1 MLEEK
6 EMSQFKPMLAGKVDL
21 EKLRY
26 PVYVSPKYDGIRAIV
41 INGVVYSRNLKQ
53 IPNKHVQKL
62 FGKKLYSGFDGE
74 LIVGHP
80 TDKDCFNK
88 TSSGVM
94 SVEGE
99 PDVKFYVF
107 DKVGSDQWV
116 KRFWTHCQ
124 VVEKYGVY
132 VVLHELVRSEKE
144 LLEFEK
150 VVISLGYEGVMI
162 RSPGGLYKYG
172 RSTTKEGYLLK
183 LKQFEDSEAEIIDF
197 KELEINLNEAT
208 VNELGNKTRST
219 KKAGMSLAGMLGS
232 FVVRDIKTKVEF
244 DIGTGFTD
252 MQRTEFWTMK
262 KHYLGKV
269 AKYKFQPAGTME
281 KPRFPVFLGFRS
293 EIDM

>member
-1 MLEEK
+1 
-6 EMSQFKPMLAGKVDL
+6 MSQFKPMLAGKADL
-21 EKLRY
+21 KSLRY

-41 INGVVYSRNLKQ
+41 INGVVYSRNLKL

-74 LIVGHP
+74 LVVGHP

-94 SVEGE
+94 SIEGE
-99 PDVKFYVF
+99 PDVTFYVF

-116 KRFWTHCQ
+116 KRFWTSGQ

-132 VVLHELVRSEKE
+132 VVPHELVRSEKE

-183 LKQFEDSEAEIIDF
+183 LKQFEDSEAEIIGF
-197 KELEINLNEAT
+197 KELEINLNETT

-252 MQRTEFWTMK
+252 MQRIEFWTMK
-262 KHYLGKV
+262 KHFLGNIV
-269 AKYKFQPAGTME
+269 KYKFQPAGTME
-281 KPRFPVFLGFRS
+281 KPRFPVFLGFRP
-293 EIDM
+293 EIDL